1 MKLGRSQ
8 PTLQNLE
15 LLKILLNFVVLVLC
29 VAIFLLLPKSSG
41 AISVC
46 HREIPV
52 KIEAKTFLINAR
64 FLNFVMIFNAA
75 FVGGEFSRLG
85 LNIFLVLKVIGRDSL
100 LQLDEVYTGILVGM
114 FCCECLEG
122 SFPRLTDVSVW
133 E

>member
-15 LLKILLNFVVLVLC
+15 LLKFLLNFVVLVLC
-29 VAIFLLLPKSSG
+29 VAILLLPKSSG

-75 FVGGEFSRLG
+75 FVGSEFSRLG